1 MILLGSFFLIGGG
14 ALSLLTWR
22 HDFNRWRISA
32 DTPQA
37 APSRIA
43 PEVHVLGGILSAIGA
58 TILWSWPIGIFVL
71 IAQPVFAY
79 AVARPLIERLAQ

>member
-1 MILLGSFFLIGGG
+1 MILLGSFILIGGG
-14 ALSLLTWR
+14 ALSLATWL
-22 HDFNRWRISA
+22 HDLKRFRIGA
-32 DTPQA
+32 HTPQA

-58 TILWSWPIGIFVL
+58 AILWSGFVGILVL

-79 AVARPLIERLAQ
+79 AVARPLIERFT